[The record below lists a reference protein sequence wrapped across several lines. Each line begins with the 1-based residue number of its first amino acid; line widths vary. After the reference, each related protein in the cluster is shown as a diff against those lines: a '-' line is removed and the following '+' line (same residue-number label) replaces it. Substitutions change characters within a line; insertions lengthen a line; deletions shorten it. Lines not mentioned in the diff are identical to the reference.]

1 MTQYN
6 ANTTPNIVLG
16 VDEKTVHCK
25 EHHFIVKAYNK
36 YNKADVYFKHI
47 YNANHI
53 TIFGCSMGDTD
64 RRYFE
69 PLFSQAKG
77 KTFDIYCYGS
87 KDEMEIKANIAA
99 ICQFDGFISN
109 NQVRFIDS
117 TPFSK

>member
-1 MTQYN
+1 
-6 ANTTPNIVLG
+6 
-16 VDEKTVHCK
+16 
-25 EHHFIVKAYNK
+25 
-36 YNKADVYFKHI
+36 
-47 YNANHI
+47 
-53 TIFGCSMGDTD
+53 MGDTD

-69 PLFSQAKG
+69 PLLSQAKG
-77 KTFDIYCYGS
+77 KTFDIYCYGN